1 MPFDGAQGTLSEIE
15 EWGPASPDK
24 GVTTVTID
32 KKTADTVTT
41 ELDIAAP
48 VEAVWE
54 ALTDA
59 RELER
64 WFPLEARVTPGA
76 GGSIRWSW
84 GEPIVSEARID
95 AWEPGRYL
103 RAVETLPMGAAA
115 GGDAFAGPATGTGR
129 VMEFTLESRG
139 GTTRLR
145 MVHSGFTR
153 DSDWDEELF
162 DGVRRGWA
170 FELRGLR
177 HYLQRHRGADRTVA
191 WARAPFSCSFAEA
204 WSRVMSPRGLLAE
217 GRLDGLTEGD
227 RYAIRAASGDAL
239 AGVVSRIEAGR
250 HFSGT
255 VASMNDALVR
265 VEVERHGPPPAPPEV
280 SIFLSAY
287 DVPDAEVK
295 AFEMRMA
302 ALLRE
307 TLA

>member
-1 MPFDGAQGTLSEIE
+1 M
-15 EWGPASPDK
+15 
-24 GVTTVTID
+24 TTD
-32 KKTADTVTT
+32 KKTTDTVTT

-54 ALTDA
+54 ALTDP

-64 WFPLEARVTPGA
+64 WFPLEARVTPGV

-95 AWEPGRYL
+95 AWEPNRCL

-115 GGDAFAGPATGTGR
+115 GGEAAAGASPGTGR
-129 VMEFTLESRG
+129 IMEFTLESRG

-177 HYLQRHRGADRTVA
+177 HYLQRHRGARRVVA
-191 WARAPFSCSFAEA
+191 WARVPFTCSFAEA
-204 WSRVMSPRGLLAE
+204 WSRVMSPRGLLRE
-217 GRLDGLTEGD
+217 GRLDGLGEGD
-227 RYAIRAASGDAL
+227 RYAIRTASGDAL
-239 AGVVSRIEAGR
+239 AGVVARFEAGK

-287 DVPDAEVK
+287 GVPDADVK
-295 AFEMRMA
+295 AFEQRMTR
-302 ALLRE
+302 LLRE